1 MTEGDLSLGGCNCTF
16 AEELRDNGL
25 LSCDDTSF
33 CPEDC
38 SICTTCMS
46 LLGCDVTPERPLVSR
61 LLSTTIMLYVIA
73 AAVSLL
79 IFALAAYYSRRKWQ
93 DERDLNESLIEKQ
106 KHAGNIIGNDYDHKG
121 PSFMYIDGDLM
132 WKPLPSD
139 QQYAASMVQPIGTM
153 STASTGN
160 EYLEE
165 RVQPGSGTRSVG
177 VGSDGDDT
185 NRVRKVEEEEEKTPD
200 VAVSMCEDTTTVPTV
215 VDTLDDIENG
225 LVSPIR
231 TSEETDSSEEDDDEN
246 YHDVL
251 VFEDKA
257 PSPINS
263 EENKEQ

>member
-1 MTEGDLSLGGCNCTF
+1 MTGGDLSLGGCNCTF

-33 CPEDC
+33 CPQDC

-46 LLGCDVTPERPLVSR
+46 LLGCDVAPEKPLVSR

-93 DERDLNESLIEKQ
+93 DERDLNKSLIEKQ
-106 KHAGNIIGNDYDHKG
+106 KHAGNIIGNDYDHNG
-121 PSFMYIDGDLM
+121 PSFMYINGDLM

-139 QQYAASMVQPIGTM
+139 QQYAASMVQPVGTM
-153 STASTGN
+153 STASTGK

-177 VGSDGDDT
+177 VGGDDT

-200 VAVSMCEDTTTVPTV
+200 VAVSMREDAMTVPTMV
-215 VDTLDDIENG
+215 NTLDDIENG
-225 LVSPIR
+225 LVSPIQ
-231 TSEETDSSEEDDDEN
+231 TSAETDSSEEDDDKN
-246 YHDVL
+246 YYDVS
-251 VFEDKA
+251 VFEGKT

-263 EENKEQ
+263 EKNEQQ